1 MNKTAIRKFAEW
13 AREKLIEDIKYKA
26 GTVGIT
32 ENGIAEKLPQSTS
45 DTYFYDVGTKDYTKI
60 SGVEIKQRDALVKA
74 IQTRERSYKNYQE
87 ALENV
92 IEEVAY
98 TWFNRLIAI
107 RFMEVNDYLPSGV
120 RVLSSENKAKKE
132 PDLVTTPF
140 DTDLEFTSYEQDR
153 IIQLKDDN
161 KLDGLF
167 RMLFIKQCNKLHDIL
182 PELFEKTDDY
192 SELLLTIK
200 FTDPDGII
208 HHLINDIEDVD
219 FRINDEMYTDDGKIK
234 ADGQVEIIGW
244 LYQYYISKK
253 HDEIVN
259 IYKGTVKKADI
270 PAATQLFTTDW
281 VVRYMVDNSL
291 GRYWIERNPQSKLAE
306 KLEFFVTPKNGEI
319 QCVDEKI
326 NPTDLTF
333 FDPCMGSGHI
343 LVYAFDV
350 LMEIYREVG
359 YSDRDAALS
368 IVENNL
374 FGMDIDKRA
383 YQLAYFAVMMKAR
396 SYNRRALTKGVSN
409 NLAVVEESNSI
420 DKFAC
425 GDLTTDSEQNK
436 IGEYLVE
443 AYKDAQEIGTLQ
455 TIEKKDYNGFVAYLN
470 NIDNSAGQIDLFST
484 AWLNDTLPQMVQLA
498 KQAEIMSNK
507 YVVVCTNPPYMNK
520 LEGQLKKFVVD
531 NYKAYSGDLFSV
543 FIYRNFDY
551 CKVDGYSAFMTPFVW
566 LFIKTYEVLR
576 TYIIDTKAITTLV
589 QMEYSAFE
597 EATVP
602 ICSFVLKNGRATEKA
617 LCFRLSDF
625 KGGMEIQKQKVLEA
639 IDNKKCRYFY
649 EVMQEDF
656 TKIPGMPIA
665 YWISENT
672 REIFSQNTLKE
683 IASPCIGMR
692 TGDNARFLREW
703 YEVDDNKVGI
713 GYSSAI
719 DAKNSNK
726 KWFPYNKGGAFRRW
740 YGNNELVVNWEN
752 DGAEIKA
759 ETRRRY
765 PMLGENLSWKISN
778 EKFYF
783 RKSITWSDI
792 TSAAFSGRYS
802 DCGALFDVKGSSCFP
817 EEKNIYYIIGLL
829 NTKITQEIIKILNPT
844 ITTQVGDMARIPT
857 IIDEH
862 RKPKVEEMSSQNI
875 ELAKEDWNSFEI
887 SWDFKKHPL
896 LCYEAGRVSIAY
908 ELWEKECENR
918 FNQLKANEEEL
929 NRIFID
935 IYGLQDELT
944 PEVEDKDVTVRKAD
958 LQRDIKS
965 LISYAVGCMFGRYS
979 LEREGIV
986 YAGGN
991 FDDVY
996 WKYKGQAALDKN
1008 GEAIEGS
1015 YAGISLADYHYPKFH
1030 DTDDWK
1036 TATELSFEPDA
1047 DNCIPITDEEYF
1059 EDDIV
1064 GLFCAWLK
1072 KVYGEDTLEENLDFI
1087 ADALGNKGKTSREVI
1102 RNYFL
1107 TDFIKDHIKTY
1118 QKRPIYWLF
1127 DSGKQ
1132 NGFKA
1137 LVYMHRWNADT
1148 IGNVRVEYLHRIQR
1162 VYEKEITRMQEIID
1176 NSHDNKEISN
1186 ATKRKEKLQKQIKE
1200 TKDYDAK
1207 IAHLAL
1213 SRIDIDLDDGV
1224 KVNYE
1229 KVQTADG
1236 KKMQILAKI

>member
-1 MNKTAIRKFAEW
+1 MNKTAIKNFAVW
-13 AREKLIEDIKYKA
+13 ARQKLISDITYKA
-26 GTVGIT
+26 GMLGIS
-32 ENGIAEKLPQSTS
+32 ENGIADKLPHSTS
-45 DTYFYDVGTKDYTKI
+45 DLEFYDIGTKNYAEI
-60 SGVEIKQRDALVKA
+60 SGKEILQRDALVKA
-74 IQTRERSYKNYQE
+74 ITQKEKDTTDYKE
-87 ALENV
+87 AFDYV

-161 KLDGLF
+161 KLDELF

-192 SELLLTIK
+192 TELLLTVS
-200 FTDPDGII
+200 FTDSEGII

-306 KLEFFVTPKNGEI
+306 KLDFFVTPKNGEI
-319 QCVDEKI
+319 KYVDEKI
-326 NPTDLTF
+326 SPTDLTI

-359 YSDRDAALS
+359 YSDRDAALN

-396 SYNRRALTKGVSN
+396 SYNRRALTKGISN

-420 DKFAC
+420 DKFAYD
-425 GDLTTDSEQNK
+425 GLATDSEQNK

-443 AYKDAQEIGTLQ
+443 AYKDAQEIGTLK
-455 TIEKKDYNGFVAYLN
+455 TIEKKDYNGFVTYLN
-470 NIDNSAGQIDLFST
+470 NIDSSAGQIDLFST

-507 YVVVCTNPPYMNK
+507 YAVVCTNPPYMNR

-551 CKVDGYSAFMTPFVW
+551 CKVDGYSAFMTPNVW
-566 LFIKTYEVLR
+566 MFIKTYEELR
-576 TYIIDTKAITTLV
+576 RYIIGEKSISSLV
-589 QMEYSAFE
+589 QIAKGAFYR
-597 EATVP
+597 EATVDV
-602 ICSFVLKNGRATEKA
+602 CTFVLKNTKMIKNGI
-617 LCFRLSDF
+617 FYRLEDF
-625 KGGMEIQKQKVLEA
+625 KGYMEEQGKILGSMIGNKLYQNCIFEVNA
-639 IDNKKCRYFY
+639 DNFLRL
-649 EVMQEDF
+649 
-656 TKIPGMPIA
+656 PGSQIA
-665 YWISENT
+665 YWISENVYKT
-672 REIFSQNTLKE
+672 FAQCIPLGK
-683 IASPCIGMR
+683 IAKPRQGMA
-692 TGDNARFLREW
+692 TSDNNRFLRLWHEISICNFGLNM
-703 YEVDDNKVGI
+703 DN
-713 GYSSAI
+713 ALM
-719 DAKNSNK
+719 AQQSNFR
-726 KWFPYNKGGAFRRW
+726 WFPYNKGGSYRKW
-740 YGNNELVVNWEN
+740 YGNNEYVVDYQN
-752 DGAEIKA
+752 DGQRVKEYAAKLYKSYSRTIKNINFFFQ
-759 ETRRRY
+759 
-765 PMLGENLSWKISN
+765 PC
-778 EKFYF
+778 
-783 RKSITWSDI
+783 ITWTMIS
-792 TSAAFSGRYS
+792 SSKFGVRYS
-802 DCGALFDVKGSSCFP
+802 PKGFIFDIRGSSIFLEKEKINYILAFLSSNVAWELLKFLSP
-817 EEKNIYYIIGLL
+817 TISFEVGTIALLPIIWSENSNRIIEDKVEKNIILS
-829 NTKITQEIIKILNPT
+829 KI
-844 ITTQVGDMARIPT
+844 
-857 IIDEH
+857 
-862 RKPKVEEMSSQNI
+862 
-875 ELAKEDWNSFEI
+875 DWDSYET

-896 LCYEAGRVSIAY
+896 VSYSTNKMSTAF
-908 ELWEKECENR
+908 EMWSKECIER

-944 PEVEDKDVTVRKAD
+944 PEVEDKDVTVRQAD

-979 LEREGIV
+979 LDVDGLA
-986 YAGGN
+986 YAGGEW
-991 FDDVY
+991 DES
-996 WKYKGQAALDKN
+996 KYKTF
-1008 GEAIEGS
+1008 I
-1015 YAGISLADYHYPKFH
+1015 
-1030 DTDDWK
+1030 
-1036 TATELSFEPDA
+1036 PDA

-1072 KVYGEDTLEENLDFI
+1072 KVYGEDTLEENIDFI
-1087 ADALGNKGKTSREVI
+1087 ANALGNKGKTSREVI

-1236 KKMQILAKI
+1236 KKMQILTKI

>member
-1 MNKTAIRKFAEW
+1 M
-13 AREKLIEDIKYKA
+13 
-26 GTVGIT
+26 
-32 ENGIAEKLPQSTS
+32 
-45 DTYFYDVGTKDYTKI
+45 
-60 SGVEIKQRDALVKA
+60 
-74 IQTRERSYKNYQE
+74 
-87 ALENV
+87 
-92 IEEVAY
+92 
-98 TWFNRLIAI
+98 
-107 RFMEVNDYLPSGV
+107 
-120 RVLSSENKAKKE
+120 LSSENKAKKE

-161 KLDGLF
+161 KLDELF

-192 SELLLTIK
+192 SELLLTIS
-200 FTDPDGII
+200 FTDPEGII

-319 QCVDEKI
+319 QYVDEKI

-425 GDLTTDSEQNK
+425 NGLTTDSEQNK

-443 AYKDAQEIGTLQ
+443 VYKDAQEIGTLQ
-455 TIEKKDYNGFVAYLN
+455 TIEKKDYNGFVTYLN
-470 NIDNSAGQIDLFST
+470 NLDNSAGQIDLFST
-484 AWLNDTLPQMVQLA
+484 AWLNDILPQMVQLA

-507 YVVVCTNPPYMNK
+507 YAVVCTNPPYMNK

-531 NYKAYSGDLFSV
+531 NYKVYSGDLFSV

-566 LFIKTYEVLR
+566 LFIKTYEALR
-576 TYIIDTKAITTLV
+576 KYIIDIKAITTLV

-625 KGGMEIQKQKVLEA
+625 KGGMAVQKQKVLEA
-639 IDNKKCRYFY
+639 ITDKDCGYFY
-649 EVMQEDF
+649 EANIKEF
-656 TKIPGMPIA
+656 NKIPNEPIA
-665 YWISENT
+665 YFVSEIMFKIFEHSQSVATYGNT
-672 REIFSQNTLKE
+672 RE
-683 IASPCIGMR
+683 GMA
-692 TGDNARFLREW
+692 TGSNDLFMRYWFEVEKNRMKTNCKTRDNA
-703 YEVDDNKVGI
+703 VQ
-713 GYSSAI
+713 SSC
-719 DAKNSNK
+719 
-726 KWFPYNKGGAFRRW
+726 KWFPYNKGGDFRKW
-740 YGNNELVVNWEN
+740 YGNDEYVVNWYN
-752 DGAEIKA
+752 DGFEIMNFKD
-759 ETRRRY
+759 EKTGRIRSHNY
-765 PMLGENLSWKISN
+765 NLDYIFRQGISWTALSSGN
-778 EKFYF
+778 FGC
-783 RKSITWSDI
+783 R
-792 TSAAFSGRYS
+792 FSSQGKLADS
-802 DCGALFDVKGSSCFP
+802 KGSMLYL
-817 EEKNIYYIIGLL
+817 KNDDLLMYFLGLL
-829 NTKITQEIIKILNPT
+829 NSCVSKYVLGVTSQTLDFKPGRIAELPVVIAERDSVEPIVNH
-844 ITTQVGDMARIPT
+844 QV
-857 IIDEH
+857 
-862 RKPKVEEMSSQNI
+862 KLSK
-875 ELAKEDWNSFEI
+875 KDWDSFET
-887 SWDFKKHPL
+887 SWDFEKHPL
-896 LCYEAGRVSIAY
+896 VSYSTNKMSTAFA
-908 ELWEKECENR
+908 LWSEECVER
-918 FNQLKANEEEL
+918 FDQLKANEEEL

-944 PEVEDKDVTVRKAD
+944 SEVEDKDVTVRKAD

-1087 ADALGNKGKTSREVI
+1087 ANALGNKGKTSREVI

-1162 VYEKEITRMQEIID
+1162 VYEKEIARMQEIID

-1186 ATKRKEKLQKQIKE
+1186 ATKQKEKLQKQIKE

>member
-32 ENGIAEKLPQSTS
+32 ANGIVEKLPQSTS
-45 DTYFYDVGTKDYTKI
+45 DTYFYDVGTKDYMKI

-74 IQTRERSYKNYQE
+74 IQTRERSYKSYQE
-87 ALENV
+87 AFENV

-161 KLDGLF
+161 KLDELF

-192 SELLLTIK
+192 SELLLTIS
-200 FTDPDGII
+200 FTDPEGII

-319 QCVDEKI
+319 QYVDEKI
-326 NPTDLTF
+326 SPTDLTF

-359 YSDRDAALS
+359 YSDRDAAVS

-396 SYNRRALTKGVSN
+396 SYNRRALTKGIYN
-409 NLAVVEESNSI
+409 NLAVVEESNSV
-420 DKFAC
+420 DKFIC
-425 GDLTTDSEQNK
+425 NGLTTDSEQNK

-455 TIEKKDYNGFVAYLN
+455 TIEKKDYNGFVTYLN

-507 YVVVCTNPPYMNK
+507 YAVVCTNPPYMNK

-551 CKVDGYSAFMTPFVW
+551 CKIDGYSAFMTPFVW
-566 LFIKTYEVLR
+566 LFIKTYEALR
-576 TYIIDTKAITTLV
+576 KYIIDTKAITTLV

-625 KGGMEIQKQKVLEA
+625 KGGMEVQKQKVLEA
-639 IDNKKCRYFY
+639 IENKKCGYFY
-649 EVMQEDF
+649 EAGQNDF
-656 TKIPGMPIA
+656 RRIPGSPLA
-665 YWISENT
+665 YWATEAITEV
-672 REIFSQNTLKE
+672 FQNSKLLTE
-683 IASPCIGMR
+683 IANPRQGLI
-692 TGDNARFLREW
+692 TGNVNRFVRKW
-703 YEVDDNKVGI
+703 YECSLTNLNLSAKISDPQRI
-713 GYSSAI
+713 G
-719 DAKNSNK
+719 
-726 KWFPYNKGGAFRRW
+726 KWFPYCNGGAYRKW
-740 YGNNELVVNWEN
+740 YGNNDDVVNWLN
-752 DGAEIKA
+752 DGVEVKGFVDDKGKQRSRPQNQQYYYREGGTWSAISSSSFSVRYFPEGFLFSNAGMAIYAEHNQLLYLIGFLNSKLSQTYLGLFNEGLNYNQGDIAKLPIVKSEIEDKVCKKVMETVEISKA
-759 ETRRRY
+759 E
-765 PMLGENLSWKISN
+765 W
-778 EKFYF
+778 
-783 RKSITWSDI
+783 D
-792 TSAAFSGRYS
+792 
-802 DCGALFDVKGSSCFP
+802 
-817 EEKNIYYIIGLL
+817 
-829 NTKITQEIIKILNPT
+829 
-844 ITTQVGDMARIPT
+844 
-857 IIDEH
+857 
-862 RKPKVEEMSSQNI
+862 
-875 ELAKEDWNSFEI
+875 SFET
-887 SWDFKKHPL
+887 SWDFQKHPL
-896 LCYEAGRVSIAY
+896 ISYAVDKVSTSF
-908 ELWEKECENR
+908 EMWSKECAER

-935 IYGLQDELT
+935 IYRLQDELT
-944 PEVEDKDVTVRKAD
+944 PEVEDKAVTVRQAD

-979 LEREGIV
+979 LDEDGLA
-986 YAGGN
+986 YAGGEWN
-991 FDDVY
+991 DS
-996 WKYKGQAALDKN
+996 KY
-1008 GEAIEGS
+1008 
-1015 YAGISLADYHYPKFH
+1015 
-1030 DTDDWK
+1030 DT
-1036 TATELSFEPDA
+1036 FIPDE

-1087 ADALGNKGKTSREVI
+1087 ANALGNKGKTSREVI

-1162 VYEKEITRMQEIID
+1162 VYEKEIARMQEIID

-1186 ATKRKEKLQKQIKE
+1186 ATKQKEKLQKQIKE